1 MSVSE
6 PDPDVLITD
15 SGGRMVRVRDVGTP
29 PGPVDLSVLE
39 DQRRVDLPGPFRVAV
54 GPPYWEPGTVVTW
67 HWGRSADVLRVVRDD
82 ERGLVAWLP
91 AGSEVPV
98 PVPVDGKGLRER
110 SLAERVVLEYEMHV
124 REWRGAGILRIAPA
138 GKPWSL
144 WYFWNDEGGG
154 FEGHYVN
161 VELVHER
168 PVSGEP
174 RVHTRDL
181 TLDLWIEEGPDGWDV
196 WLKDEDELDAA
207 VEGGRCTP
215 EQGAAIRAIGEQARY
230 ELGHLR
236 SWPLDEDWE
245 SYRPPE
251 WTEPLVLPDLP
262 PVVEA
267 RARH

>member
-29 PGPVDLSVLE
+29 PGTVDLSVLE

-91 AGSEVPV
+91 AGSEVLV

-124 REWRGAGILRIAPA
+124 RAWRGAGILRIAPA
-138 GKPWSL
+138 GK
-144 WYFWNDEGGG
+144 
-154 FEGHYVN
+154 
-161 VELVHER
+161 
-168 PVSGEP
+168 
-174 RVHTRDL
+174 
-181 TLDLWIEEGPDGWDV
+181 
-196 WLKDEDELDAA
+196 A
-207 VEGGRCTP
+207 VV
-215 EQGAAIRAIGEQARY
+215 A
-230 ELGHLR
+230 
-236 SWPLDEDWE
+236 
-245 SYRPPE
+245 
-251 WTEPLVLPDLP
+251 LVLLERRGRVRGALRERRAGPRAAG
-262 PVVEA
+262 VRRAA
-267 RARH
+267 RPHA

>member
-1 MSVSE
+1 
-6 PDPDVLITD
+6 
-15 SGGRMVRVRDVGTP
+15 
-29 PGPVDLSVLE
+29 
-39 DQRRVDLPGPFRVAV
+39 
-54 GPPYWEPGTVVTW
+54 
-67 HWGRSADVLRVVRDD
+67 
-82 ERGLVAWLP
+82 
-91 AGSEVPV
+91 
-98 PVPVDGKGLRER
+98 
-110 SLAERVVLEYEMHV
+110 MHV
-124 REWRGAGILRIAPA
+124 RSWRGDGILRIAPA

-144 WYFWNDEGGG
+144 WYFWNDEGG

-161 VELVHER
+161 IELVHER

-181 TLDLWIEEGPDGWDV
+181 TLDLWIEAGADGWDV

-207 VEGGRCTP
+207 VQGGRSTP

-245 SYRPPE
+245 SYRPRPE
-251 WTEPLVLPDLP
+251 WDVPLTLPDLP

-267 RARH
+267 RACG

>member
-1 MSVSE
+1 
-6 PDPDVLITD
+6 
-15 SGGRMVRVRDVGTP
+15 MVRVRDLGRP

-39 DQRRVDLPGPFRVAV
+39 EHRKVDLPGPFRGAG

-91 AGSEVPV
+91 AGSEVLV

-124 REWRGAGILRIAPA
+124 RSWRGDGILRIAPA

-144 WYFWNDEGGG
+144 WYFWNDEGG

-161 VELVHER
+161 IELVHER

-181 TLDLWIEEGPDGWDV
+181 TLDLWIEAGAGRLGRLAQGRGRARRRRRGRPLHTRAGRGYPRDRRAGALRARSPEV
-196 WLKDEDELDAA
+196 VAA
-207 VEGGRCTP
+207 GR
-215 EQGAAIRAIGEQARY
+215 G
-230 ELGHLR
+230 LG
-236 SWPLDEDWE
+236 
-245 SYRPPE
+245 
-251 WTEPLVLPDLP
+251 VLPP
-262 PVVEA
+262 AARVGRAA
-267 RARH
+267 RASGPPAGCRGPRPRLTSR